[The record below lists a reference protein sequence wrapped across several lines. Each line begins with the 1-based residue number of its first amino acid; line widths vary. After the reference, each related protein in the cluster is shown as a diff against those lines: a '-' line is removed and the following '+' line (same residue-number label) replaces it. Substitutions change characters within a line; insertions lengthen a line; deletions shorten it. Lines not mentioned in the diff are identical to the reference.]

1 MACGPIW
8 ATPATVPP
16 EPADLRPRRISRC
29 VANRGKVAGGGSA
42 AAASRE
48 VKTFDAP
55 EGDGVV
61 GGLLVRTGVVEDAAA
76 SGEEPADGG
85 VVAAQGC
92 RAALP

>member
-1 MACGPIW
+1 M
-8 ATPATVPP
+8 
-16 EPADLRPRRISRC
+16 
-29 VANRGKVAGGGSA
+29 
-42 AAASRE
+42 
-48 VKTFDAP
+48 P

-61 GGLLVRTGVVEDAAA
+61 GGLLVRTGVVEGAAA